1 MGWTPERKET
11 LKSMWQSGRTSRE
24 IAEHLGEV
32 TRNAVMGMVDRMGLM
47 GDQGHNSRMR
57 KPTYGA
63 CRPKGVAST
72 ATVGTVEA
80 VALLAQPTMESAVP
94 KAHDTS
100 TVVCEPIVLETFAEV
115 ALEESVSEPMVV
127 EALKV
132 PTADM
137 DHGPSEV
144 IAAQV
149 ESVIEAEP
157 VVGLETVAEAKAVE
171 DPSEDPADTPPWDVD
186 EPVAGTADSIVAQHA
201 NDELR
206 EIPAKG
212 RRRNAEPSAVDP
224 RILRG
229 PLVGMRPLP
238 ARSAPAKR
246 ESAAIRV
253 PTDGSHPAD
262 WRLALTLVEEVT
274 GRPYDPSIPGHKSSL
289 VAIGTVLS
297 RGDPRRVLMP
307 YLSEPQ
313 IIASMRMLAEKG
325 IVVGGKT
332 PQSWL
337 DPEHGDVS
345 FAIDML
351 IAEGVIDPKKR
362 DMGMK
367 AAA

>member
-32 TRNAVMGMVDRMGLM
+32 TRNAVMGMVNRMGLM
-47 GDQGHNSRMR
+47 GDQGHNTMM
-57 KPTYGA
+57 KTPTYGA
-63 CRPKGVAST
+63 CRPKPVVEAKPAVVAE
-72 ATVGTVEA
+72 AAAPPEA
-80 VALLAQPTMESAVP
+80 VAVGPIAAPVVIDVVNVIPETTAV
-94 KAHDTS
+94 
-100 TVVCEPIVLETFAEV
+100 V
-115 ALEESVSEPMVV
+115 AAADAVDMVV
-127 EALKV
+127 E
-132 PTADM
+132 
-137 DHGPSEV
+137 
-144 IAAQV
+144 
-149 ESVIEAEP
+149 EP
-157 VVGLETVAEAKAVE
+157 VRAVVATGEVASPMAETATDDADVVAAAEVRPVVEAHVAQTVVSQVPPDE
-171 DPSEDPADTPPWDVD
+171 ATDTPPWDAGNAPAP
-186 EPVAGTADSIVAQHA
+186 EPEPLAVRHA
-201 NDELR
+201 NDEHR
-206 EIPAKG
+206 APPARARG
-212 RRRNAEPSAVDP
+212 RKAETSAVDP

-229 PLVGMRPLP
+229 PLVGTRPLP
-238 ARSAPAKR
+238 SRPAPVKR

-307 YLSEPQ
+307 FLSEPQ
-313 IIASMRMLAEKG
+313 IIASMRILAEKG

-351 IAEGVIDPKKR
+351 VAEGVLDPKKR

>member
-32 TRNAVMGMVDRMGLM
+32 TRNAVMGMVNRMGLM
-47 GDQGHNSRMR
+47 GDQGHNTRM
-57 KPTYGA
+57 KTPTYGA
-63 CRPKGVAST
+63 CRPKRGVETKPAVVMEVATPAETGAIGTGAVPVVADVDDVPVVSKEAAPVVEVLVAEVEVST
-72 ATVGTVEA
+72 APSD
-80 VALLAQPTMESAVP
+80 Q
-94 KAHDTS
+94 
-100 TVVCEPIVLETFAEV
+100 AE
-115 ALEESVSEPMVV
+115 
-127 EALKV
+127 
-132 PTADM
+132 
-137 DHGPSEV
+137 
-144 IAAQV
+144 
-149 ESVIEAEP
+149 
-157 VVGLETVAEAKAVE
+157 
-171 DPSEDPADTPPWDVD
+171 DTPPWEVD
-186 EPVAGTADSIVAQHA
+186 GGEAIAAEPKSEPIAARHA
-201 NDELR
+201 NDEHRAL
-206 EIPAKG
+206 PAKP
-212 RRRNAEPSAVDP
+212 RRRKEEPSAVDP

-229 PLVGMRPLP
+229 PLVGTRPLP
-238 ARSAPAKR
+238 TRPAPVKR

-351 IAEGVIDPKKR
+351 IAEGVLDPKKR